1 MSYAKDEKIK
11 LLNRVRRIRG
21 QVEALERALE
31 DEKSC
36 AAVLHM
42 IAAARGSMSSLMTE
56 VIEDHIRLHVVEPER
71 GTERSRG
78 AQELID
84 AVQAY
89 LK

>member
-1 MSYAKDEKIK
+1 MYAKDEKIK

-31 DEKSC
+31 DDKSC
-36 AAVLHM
+36 AVVLHM

-56 VIEDHIRLHVVEPER
+56 VIEDHIRLHVVEPEK

-78 AQELID
+78 ARELID